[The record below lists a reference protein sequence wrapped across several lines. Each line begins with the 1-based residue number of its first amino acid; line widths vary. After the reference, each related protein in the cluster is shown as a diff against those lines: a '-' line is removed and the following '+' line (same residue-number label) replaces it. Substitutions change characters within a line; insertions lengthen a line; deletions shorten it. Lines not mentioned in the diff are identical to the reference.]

1 MSEFNKTVSKSIK
14 IADNSN
20 IISNGSG
27 YITVNFDQ
35 HERNN
40 IKTVTDVMYV
50 SELSTNLLSVNQM
63 TKKGYVVIF
72 DNKGFDNK
80 LKFIMKIIF
89 QQKER
94 LNLLEARKMVCILL
108 TNI

>member
-1 MSEFNKTVSKSIK
+1 M
-14 IADNSN
+14 
-20 IISNGSG
+20 
-27 YITVNFDQ
+27 NFDQ

-50 SELSTNLLSVNQM
+50 PELSTNFLSVNQI